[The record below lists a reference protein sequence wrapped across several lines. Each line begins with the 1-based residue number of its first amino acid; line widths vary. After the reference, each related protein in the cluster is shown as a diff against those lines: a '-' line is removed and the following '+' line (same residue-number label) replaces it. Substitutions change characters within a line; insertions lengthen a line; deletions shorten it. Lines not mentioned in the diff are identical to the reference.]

1 MSGGEMPK
9 YAKISIKATN
19 IKLHLMQIKA
29 PHALY
34 QHNAHIFQNSQPT
47 EALTTILAPGFV
59 YLVVFFFAC
68 NWFPQLASLRHEN
81 KPKSRGGCPCP
92 VPLKCLISFG

>member
-47 EALTTILAPGFV
+47 EASTTILAPGFV
-59 YLVVFFFAC
+59 YPVCLELVPITCF
-68 NWFPQLASLRHEN
+68 SL
-81 KPKSRGGCPCP
+81 
-92 VPLKCLISFG
+92 

>member
-1 MSGGEMPK
+1 MPK
-9 YAKISIKATN
+9 NAKISNKATN

-59 YLVVFFFAC
+59 YSVFILFAC
-68 NWFPQLASLRHEN
+68 NWCPLLASLSEVR
-81 KPKSRGGCPCP
+81 KQPKS
-92 VPLKCLISFG
+92 

>member
-47 EALTTILAPGFV
+47 EASTTILAPGFV
-59 YLVVFFFAC
+59 YPVCLELVPITCF
-68 NWFPQLASLRHEN
+68 SLWDTKTTQE
-81 KPKSRGGCPCP
+81 
-92 VPLKCLISFG
+92 

>member
-1 MSGGEMPK
+1 MPN

-34 QHNAHIFQNSQPT
+34 QHSAHIFQNSQPT

-59 YLVVFFFAC
+59 CPVFHLFAC
-68 NWFPQLASLRHEN
+68 NWCPLLASLSVARKQPN
-81 KPKSRGGCPCP
+81 SRSG
-92 VPLKCLISFG
+92 